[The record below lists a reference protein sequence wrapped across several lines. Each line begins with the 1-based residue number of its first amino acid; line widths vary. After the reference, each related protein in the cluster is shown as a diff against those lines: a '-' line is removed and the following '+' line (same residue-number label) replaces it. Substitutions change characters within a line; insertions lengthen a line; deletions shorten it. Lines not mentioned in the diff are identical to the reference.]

1 MLSAS
6 NIKGK
11 NFSTVKN
18 GFDPEEVDSFLV
30 QTASDYAAL
39 EKQNLDQADEIE
51 RLKAELEQYKA
62 DEEAIRSSLVL
73 AHKESAKIIA
83 DAKAQSKQ
91 MLDSAKSEQVRLSE
105 QSAAECER
113 IVKEHKAKC
122 AELIQQNT
130 DITERKLDE
139 IRAAYDEELEAYEN
153 LQAEVTYFKANLTEL
168 YNKQIRLVMEL
179 PTMTPEELEEFEA
192 SLDELEN
199 EEYYE
204 EEPAP
209 VQEEPVSFA
218 PEEPVQTDEPFTQ
231 GMPNSENID
240 KILQTGSF
248 DPVIPKSNFN
258 DLQFGKNN

>member
-1 MLSAS
+1 MLSAA
-6 NIKGK
+6 NIKGI

-18 GFDPEEVDSFLV
+18 GFDPEEVESFLSQLAGEV
-30 QTASDYAAL
+30 TAYEQQNKDQQAEIARLNEELAA
-39 EKQNLDQADEIE
+39 
-51 RLKAELEQYKA
+51 YKA

-83 DAKAQSKQ
+83 DAKAQSHE
-91 MLDSAKSEQVRLSE
+91 MLESAKSEQVRLSE

-130 DITERKLDE
+130 DITERKLEE
-139 IRAAYDEELEAYEN
+139 IRNAYDEELEAYES

-192 SLDELEN
+192 SLDELED

-204 EEPAP
+204 EEPEAPAEEVTFTPEPEAAPAAAAAP
-209 VQEEPVSFA
+209 VSNQ
-218 PEEPVQTDEPFTQ
+218 
-231 GMPNSENID
+231 ENID
-240 KILQTGSF
+240 KILNTGSF
-248 DPVIPKSNFN
+248 DPVIPKQNFN
-258 DLQFGKNN
+258 DLQFGKHN

>member
-1 MLSAS
+1 MLSAA
-6 NIKGK
+6 NIKGI

-18 GFDPEEVDSFLV
+18 GFDPEEVESFLSQV
-30 QTASDYAAL
+30 AGEVTAYEQQNKDQQAEIARLNEELAA
-39 EKQNLDQADEIE
+39 
-51 RLKAELEQYKA
+51 YKA

-83 DAKAQSKQ
+83 DAKAQSHE
-91 MLDSAKSEQVRLSE
+91 MLESAKSEQVRLSE

-130 DITERKLDE
+130 DITERKLE
-139 IRAAYDEELEAYEN
+139 EAYEN

-192 SLDELEN
+192 SLDELED

-204 EEPAP
+204 EEPEAPAEEVTFTPEPEAAPAAAAAP
-209 VQEEPVSFA
+209 VSNQ
-218 PEEPVQTDEPFTQ
+218 
-231 GMPNSENID
+231 ENID
-240 KILQTGSF
+240 KILNTGSF
-248 DPVIPKSNFN
+248 DPVIPKQSFN
-258 DLQFGKNN
+258 DLQFGKHN